1 MKKLLVLTTSLFLVI
16 LAFGQ
21 KSFNGF
27 FDFQY
32 DKEGKITLDISDNQL
47 GEEFI
52 YINSLSAGVGSN
64 DIGLD
69 RGQLG
74 KSRIVKFIKTGNKIM
89 LVEPNYRYRA
99 LSDNALERKAMEEA
113 FAQSVLGG
121 FVIKSSLGNKH
132 KIDIT
137 DFIIRDSHGVA
148 RRLKQSDQGMY
159 KMDRKRSAIWIDRT
173 KSFPDNSEFEA
184 IVTFAGEGKG
194 AYIRSVT
201 PDADAVSVRVH
212 HSFVR
217 LPDDGFKPREFH
229 PYSGFGSTSFYDYAT
244 PIEEPLMKRYVRK
257 HRLIKKNP
265 GSAIS
270 EAVEPIVY
278 YIDPGCP
285 EPIKS
290 ALMDGAAWWD
300 QAYQAAG
307 FAPNT
312 FQIKEL
318 PEGADMLDVRYNVI
332 QWIHRSTRGW
342 SYGMSVT
349 DPRTG
354 EIIKGHVSLGSLRV
368 RQDFLIAQGIY
379 SPYGVLDNP
388 DDQLKELAIARLR
401 QLGAHEVGHTL
412 GLAHNF
418 ASSVNDRA
426 SVMDYPHP
434 VFTLTEGGVSI
445 ADGYDDK
452 IGNWDK
458 KTITYGY
465 AEFDEGA
472 DESEE
477 LKKLVAQSQSEGYL
491 YISDS
496 DSRPIG
502 GSHTLGHLWDNGTD
516 IVTEMNRLMALRKD
530 ALSRFGINS
539 IKDGTPLSE
548 LEKVLVPLYLMH
560 RYQAE
565 AVVKRIGGMVYH
577 YNVKGDAY
585 PDDFKM
591 IDPKSQ
597 EAAIDALLSSL
608 SPSELTI
615 PKSVL
620 TKLHPSAMGY
630 RKSRETFK
638 GRTNLAFDAMA
649 PAESYASAVLGM
661 MLHQDRLTRI
671 HRQNVTLGNP
681 LELGGYLVM
690 VGVDLFDK
698 KAKSDYEQAI
708 AQMVQKS
715 FMTHLIKIAFNEKVD
730 THVSAVAYGVLKDLE
745 TSYLN
750 EKVRYKDQKYHAQYL
765 KRLIKSAESGDGE
778 FKLPVSKPLP
788 PGSPIGC
795 GMFH

>member
-1 MKKLLVLTTSLFLVI
+1 MKQFLIFFFGLLLSI
-16 LAFGQ
+16 SASSQ

-27 FDFQY
+27 FDFDY
-32 DKEGKITLDISDNQL
+32 TKEGKILLELKDNQL

-52 YINSLSAGVGSN
+52 YINSLSAGIGSN

-74 KSRIVKFIKTGNKIM
+74 KSRIVKFIKTGNKVL

-99 LSDNALERKAMEEA
+99 LSSNALERKAMEEA

-121 FVIKSSLGNKH
+121 FEIKDESGETF

-137 DFIIRDSHGVA
+137 NFIIRDSHGVA
-148 RRLKQSDQGMY
+148 RRLKRSDQGVY
-159 KMDRKRSAIWIDRT
+159 KVDKKRSAIWIDRT

-184 IVTFAGEGKG
+184 ILTFAGEGKG
-194 AYIRSVT
+194 GWIRSVT
-201 PDADAVSVRVH
+201 PDADAVTVRVH

-217 LPDDGFKPREFH
+217 LPDDAYKPREFH
-229 PYSGFGSTSFYDYAT
+229 PYSGFGSVSFYDYAS
-244 PIEEPLMKRYVRK
+244 PIEEPLMKRYIRR

-265 GSAIS
+265 GTAVS

-307 FAPNT
+307 YAPNT

-342 SYGMSVT
+342 SYGASVT

-379 SPYGVLDNP
+379 SPYGILDEP
-388 DDQLKELAIARLR
+388 EEPLKELALARLR

-434 VFTLTEGGVSI
+434 VFALTEAGVSV
-445 ADGYDDK
+445 DGSYDDK

-465 AEFDEGA
+465 AEFDDGV
-472 DESEE
+472 DEDAE
-477 LKKLVAQSQSEGYL
+477 LKRLVAETQKEGYL

-496 DSRPIG
+496 DARPIG
-502 GSHTLGHLWDNGTD
+502 GSHSLGHLWDNGAD
-516 IVTEMNRLMALRKD
+516 IIEEMQRLLTLRQD
-530 ALSRFGINS
+530 ALGRFGTNS
-539 IKDGTPLSE
+539 IKDGMPLSE

-565 AVVKRIGGMVYH
+565 AVVKMIGGMTYH
-577 YNVKGDAY
+577 YKVKGDGY
-585 PDDFKM
+585 GDEFKVVSAQ
-591 IDPKSQ
+591 KQ
-597 EAAIDALLSSL
+597 EEAIEALISSL
-608 SPSELTI
+608 HPSQLTLPSDVI
-615 PKSVL
+615 K
-620 TKLHPSAMGY
+620 KLHPPAMGY
-630 RKSRETFK
+630 RRDRETFS
-638 GRTNLAFDAMA
+638 GRTNLAFDPIA
-649 PAESYASAVLGM
+649 PSESYTSTLLDM
-661 MLHQDRLTRI
+661 MLHHERLSRV
-671 HRQNVTLGNP
+671 HRQNVSLGSS
-681 LELGGYLVM
+681 LSLSGYLSM
-690 VGVDLFDK
+690 VGVDLLDK
-698 KAKSDYEQAI
+698 KGATAYESAI
-708 AQMVQKS
+708 IEMVQKV
-715 FMTHLIKIAFNEKVD
+715 FITHLLKLSFDERID
-730 THVSAVAYGVLKDLE
+730 PQVSAVSYGVLKDLE
-745 TSYLN
+745 SSYLN
-750 EKVRYKDQKYHAQYL
+750 EMIRNKSQKYHAQYL
-765 KRLIKSAESGDGE
+765 KRLIKSAENGGDE
-778 FKLPVSKPLP
+778 FKLPKAKPMP

-795 GMFH
+795 GDFH

>member
-1 MKKLLVLTTSLFLVI
+1 MKSFLFAFLTLLIYTFSY
-16 LAFGQ
+16 GQ
-21 KSFNGF
+21 NSFNGF

-32 DKEGKITLDISDNQL
+32 DDEGKIILEITDGQIGQ
-47 GEEFI
+47 EFI

-74 KSRIVKFIKTGNKIM
+74 KSRIVKFIKAGNKLL

-99 LSDNALERKAMEEA
+99 LSENELERKAMEEA
-113 FAQSVLGG
+113 FAQSVLAG
-121 FVIKSSLGNKH
+121 FVIKSSSANRH

-137 DFIIRDSHGVA
+137 DFLIRDSHGVA
-148 RRLKQSDQGMY
+148 RRLKQSDQGVY
-159 KMDRKRSAIWIDRT
+159 KLDKKRSAIWIDRT

-184 IVTFAGEGKG
+184 LITFAGEGKG
-194 AYIRSVT
+194 GWIRSVA

-217 LPDDGFKPREFH
+217 LPDNGFKPREFH
-229 PYSGFGSTSFYDYAT
+229 PYSGYGSVSFYDYAT
-244 PIEEPLMKRYVRK
+244 PIEEPLMKRFIRK
-257 HRLIKKNP
+257 HRLVKKNP
-265 GSAIS
+265 GAEVS
-270 EAVEPIVY
+270 EAVEPIIY

-379 SPYGVLDNP
+379 SPYGVLENP
-388 DDQLKELAIARLR
+388 DEELKELALARLR

-434 VFTLTEGGVSI
+434 IFSLSDEGVSVSD
-445 ADGYDDK
+445 AYDDK

-458 KTITYGY
+458 KTIIYGY
-465 AEFDEGA
+465 AEFDEGV
-472 DESEE
+472 DESDE
-477 LKKLVAQSQSEGYL
+477 LKKFVAQTQKEGYL

-496 DSRPIG
+496 DARPIG
-502 GSHTLGHLWDNGTD
+502 GSHSLGHLWDNGTD
-516 IVTEMNRLMALRKD
+516 IVSEMKRLLNLRKD
-530 ALSRFGINS
+530 ALSRFGTAS
-539 IKDGTPLSE
+539 IKEGVPFSE

-565 AVVKRIGGMVYH
+565 AVVKMIGGMTYH
-577 YNVKGDAY
+577 YKVKGDGY
-585 PDDFKM
+585 PDDFQIVSPQK
-591 IDPKSQ
+591 Q
-597 EAAIDALLSSL
+597 GEAVDALLESL
-608 SPSELTI
+608 HPKELTL
-615 PKSVL
+615 PRSVL

-630 RKSRETFK
+630 RRSRETFK
-638 GRTNLAFDAMA
+638 GRTNVAFDPIS
-649 PAESYASAVLGM
+649 PAESYAFAVLGM

-671 HRQNVTLGNP
+671 HRQNVSLGSP
-681 LELGGYLVM
+681 VELRGYLTNLGVELFDREELSSYEKAISEM
-690 VGVDLFDK
+690 IQKTFIINLVKVAFDNSVDLNV
-698 KAKSDYEQAI
+698 ASE
-708 AQMVQKS
+708 
-715 FMTHLIKIAFNEKVD
+715 
-730 THVSAVAYGVLKDLE
+730 AYGVLKDLE
-745 TSYLN
+745 SSYLDEMMKN
-750 EKVRYKDQKYHAQYL
+750 GAKKYHAQHL
-765 KRLIKSAESGDGE
+765 KRMIKSAESGGSD
-778 FKLPVSKPLP
+778 FKLPANKTLP

-795 GMFH
+795 GHFH

>member
-1 MKKLLVLTTSLFLVI
+1 MKNLLLFIFGMFLFFTSNTQQ
-16 LAFGQ
+16 AF
-21 KSFNGF
+21 KGF

-32 DKEGKITLDISDNQL
+32 DKEGKIILDVDESQIGQ
-47 GEEFI
+47 EFI
-52 YINSLSAGVGSN
+52 YINALSAGVGSN

-74 KSRIVKFIKTGNKIM
+74 KSRIVKFIKAGNKLL

-121 FVIKSSLGNKH
+121 FVIKSSAGTIH
-132 KIDIT
+132 KIDISE
-137 DFIIRDSHGVA
+137 FIIRDSHGVV
-148 RRLKQSDQGMY
+148 RRLKQSDQGAY
-159 KMDRKRSAIWIDRT
+159 KLDKKRSAIWLDRT
-173 KSFPDNSEFEA
+173 KSFPENSEFEA
-184 IVTFAGEGKG
+184 LVTFAGEGKG
-194 AYIRSVT
+194 SYIKSVA
-201 PDADAVSVRVH
+201 PDAEAVSVRVH
-212 HSFVR
+212 HSFVK
-217 LPDDGFKPREFH
+217 LPDDEFQPREFH
-229 PYSGFGSTSFYDYAT
+229 PYSGFGSVSFYDYAT
-244 PIEEPLMKRYVRK
+244 PIEEPLMKRYIRK

-290 ALMDGAAWWD
+290 ALMHGAAWWD

-342 SYGMSVT
+342 SYGASVT

-388 DDQLKELAIARLR
+388 DDELKELALARLR

-434 VFTLTEGGVSI
+434 VFTLTEGGVSV
-445 ADGYDDK
+445 ADSYDDK

-465 AEFDEGA
+465 ADFDEGT
-472 DESEE
+472 DEKTE
-477 LKKLVAQSQSEGYL
+477 LDKLVVETQKQGYL

-502 GSHTLGHLWDNGTD
+502 GSHAQGHLWDNGTD
-516 IVTEMNRLMALRKD
+516 IVSEMKRLMDLRKD
-530 ALSRFGINS
+530 ALSRFGTNS
-539 IKDGTPLSE
+539 IKEGTPLSE

-565 AVVKRIGGMVYH
+565 GVVKMIGGMNYH
-577 YNVKGDAY
+577 YKVKGDGY
-585 PDDFKM
+585 SDDFNIVSPQK
-591 IDPKSQ
+591 Q
-597 EAAIDALLSSL
+597 GEAVDALLNTL
-608 SPSELTI
+608 DPTELTI
-615 PKSVL
+615 PRNVL
-620 TKLHPSAMGY
+620 NKLHPSAMGY
-630 RKSRETFK
+630 RRDRETFK
-638 GRTNLAFDAMA
+638 GRTNVAFDAMA
-649 PAESYASAVLGM
+649 PAESYISAILSM
-661 MLHQDRLTRI
+661 MTHQERLTRL
-671 HRQNVTLGNP
+671 HRQNVAMGSP
-681 LELGGYLVM
+681 VELNGYLSM
-690 VGVDLFDK
+690 IGVEVFDK
-698 KAKSDYEQAI
+698 ETNNAYETAI
-708 AQMVQKS
+708 SELVQKT
-715 FMTHLIKIAFNEKVD
+715 FMIQLLKVAFDENVD
-730 THVSAVAYGVLKDLE
+730 THVSSVAYGVLKDLE
-745 TSYLN
+745 SSYLN
-750 EKVRYKDQKYHAQYL
+750 EMTTNKAKKYHAQYL
-765 KRLIKSAESGDGE
+765 KRLIKSAEMGTAE
-778 FKLPVSKPLP
+778 FKLPKNKTLP

-795 GMFH
+795 GAFH